1 MLRAVVDRDETA
13 RGWTTEIERGR
24 VEGLVP
30 DLVYAEVAHVLA
42 RYAKTGR
49 LTRGQIGRA
58 LHEVLRLSLT
68 VRPLSALA
76 GPALKLSIDRGVSV
90 YDACYLALAQATG
103 ATLVT
108 ADRGLAA
115 AATDAVL
122 LA

>member
-13 RGWTTEIERGR
+13 RAWTRDIERGR
-24 VEGLVP
+24 AKGLVP

-49 LTRGQIGRA
+49 LTRSQISRA

-90 YDACYLALAQATG
+90 YDACYLALAEATG

-108 ADRGLAA
+108 ADRVLAD

>member
-1 MLRAVVDRDETA
+1 MD
-13 RGWTTEIERGR
+13 IERGR
-24 VEGLVP
+24 VKGLVP

-42 RYAKTGR
+42 RYAKAGR
-49 LTRGQIGRA
+49 LTRDQIARA

-76 GPALKLSIDRGVSV
+76 GPALRLSLDRDLSV
-90 YDACYLALAQATG
+90 YDACYLALAEATG